1 MCNRKTARLLI
12 SWLSANGLYLPP
24 ILQKNHTHKVKTAVS
39 VSSEV
44 GRLRRVLVHS
54 PDSGLGK
61 VVPSKAQ
68 DWLFEDI
75 VHLDTIRRKEY
86 DFYTK
91 ILLYFLD
98 PEKIRG
104 RLAEVDHSTN
114 HRAFYKPG
122 NEGFFRSDKVVELQ
136 WLLADILTDHE
147 IKLKLV
153 ASVCALEGCSY
164 DTQEQLQQLDPVQLA
179 KTFISG
185 AMDDDR
191 MLFAPIPNFIFTRD
205 IGIVINHYVL
215 LNKPAKKARS
225 REALL
230 AKYIFFNHPLFGDY
244 QDKIIELS
252 DTHHHFLL
260 PREGDDRKVTL
271 EGGDV
276 MVVSKDHLLIGV
288 SERTSAEAAYQAIK
302 VLFDKNVV
310 KKITII
316 RIPKKRDFMHIDT
329 IFTQIRRN
337 VWILLGT
344 FSKKAMKHEDEDEVQ
359 RILENNKKED
369 KLKII
374 QFRKKDPG
382 NPEYFDNLEDL
393 LTDISKN
400 DLQSTEKIKFIY
412 SGNNEFPFD
421 AREQWTDSCNLLAL
435 KEGVVLGYDRND
447 KTVEAFRAGGFNVIH
462 AEALIGQ
469 LEKGEIHPDDLENT
483 LILMPSA
490 ELSRARGGFHC
501 MSMPLHRDDL

>member
-1 MCNRKTARLLI
+1 MSRAPTNK
-12 SWLSANGLYLPP
+12 S
-24 ILQKNHTHKVKTAVS
+24 QVS
-39 VSSEV
+39 VSSEI
-44 GRLRRVLVHS
+44 GRLRRLLVHS

-91 ILLYFLD
+91 LLLYFLD
-98 PEKIRG
+98 PQKIKG
-104 RLAEVDHSTN
+104 NLSSIDDENN
-114 HRAFYKPG
+114 HRRFYKPG
-122 NEGFFRSDKVVELQ
+122 DAHFFRSEKVVELQ
-136 WLLADILTDHE
+136 WLLADILEDEE
-147 IKLKLV
+147 IKSKLV
-153 ASVCALEGCSY
+153 ASVCAIEACSY
-164 DTQEQLQQLDPVQLA
+164 RTQNALQQLTPVELA

-185 AMDDDR
+185 SQNDDS

-205 IGIVINHYVL
+205 IGIVINSYVL
-215 LNKPAKKARS
+215 LNKPARKART

-230 AKYIFFNHPLFGDY
+230 AKYIFFNHPLFSEY
-244 QDKIIELS
+244 QDRIIELS

-260 PREGDDRKVTL
+260 PREGDDKKVTL

-288 SERTSAEAAYQAIK
+288 SERTSLEAAHQAIR
-302 VLFDKNVV
+302 VLFEKSVV

-316 RIPKKRDFMHIDT
+316 RIPKRRDYMHIDT
-329 IFTQIRRN
+329 VFTQVKRN
-337 VWILLGT
+337 VWIMLGV
-344 FSKKAMKHEDEDEVQ
+344 FSKKAVKHENEDTVQ
-359 RILENNKKED
+359 RILEGNKKED
-369 KLKII
+369 KLRII
-374 QFRKKDPG
+374 QFRKKDVA

-393 LTDISKN
+393 LTDISMN
-400 DLQSTEKIKFIY
+400 DLGCTGKIRFIY

-447 KTVEAFRAGGFNVIH
+447 KTVEAFRENGFDVIH
-462 AEALIGQ
+462 AHDLIGKM
-469 LEKGEIHPDDLENT
+469 EKGEIDPDDLEDT

-501 MSMPLHRDDL
+501 MSMPLLRDEL

>member
-1 MCNRKTARLLI
+1 MA
-12 SWLSANGLYLPP
+12 
-24 ILQKNHTHKVKTAVS
+24 KNHSYKIPVS

-98 PEKIRG
+98 PDKIRG
-104 RLAEVDHSTN
+104 RLAEVDN
-114 HRAFYKPG
+114 PDNRRAFYKPG
-122 NEGFFRSDKVVELQ
+122 NEKFFRSDKVVELQ
-136 WLLADILTDHE
+136 LLLADILEHHE
-147 IKLKLV
+147 IRLKLV
-153 ASVCALEGCSY
+153 ASVCAIEGCSY
-164 DTQEQLQQLDPVQLA
+164 DTQKELSQLDPVQLA

-185 AMDDDR
+185 SMTDDR

-215 LNKPAKKARS
+215 LNKPAKKART

-230 AKYIFFNHPLFGDY
+230 AKYIFFNHPLFDEY
-244 QDKIIELS
+244 NEKIIELA

-260 PREGDDRKVTL
+260 PREGDDHKVTL

-276 MVVSKDHLLIGV
+276 MVVSKDHLLIGI
-288 SERTSAEAAYQAIK
+288 SERTSLEAAHQAIK
-302 VLFDKNVV
+302 VLFQKNVV

-316 RIPKKRDFMHIDT
+316 RIPKKRDYMHIDT
-329 IFTQIRRN
+329 IFTQVKRN

-344 FSKKAMKHEDEDEVQ
+344 FSKKAIKREDEDEVQ

-369 KLKII
+369 KLYII
-374 QFRKKDPG
+374 QFRKKDQG

-400 DLQSTEKIKFIY
+400 DLECTEKVKFIY

-435 KEGVVLGYDRND
+435 KEGAVLGYDRND
-447 KTVEAFRAGGFNVIH
+447 KTIEAFKQNGFDIIH
-462 AEALIGQ
+462 AHELIEQ
-469 LEKGEIHPDDLENT
+469 LENNKIKTEHLRDTI
-483 LILMPSA
+483 ILMPSA

-501 MSMPLHRDDL
+501 MSMPLLRDD

>member
-1 MCNRKTARLLI
+1 M
-12 SWLSANGLYLPP
+12 
-24 ILQKNHTHKVKTAVS
+24 QKNHTHKVKIAVS

-98 PEKIRG
+98 PDKIRG
-104 RLAEVDHSTN
+104 RLAEVDN
-114 HRAFYKPG
+114 DKNRRAFYKPG
-122 NEGFFRSDKVVELQ
+122 NEQFFRSDKVVELQ

-153 ASVCALEGCSY
+153 ASVCAIEACSY
-164 DTQEQLQQLDPVQLA
+164 ETQKQLQQLDPVQLS

-185 AMDDDR
+185 AMDDDL

-205 IGIVINHYVL
+205 IGIVINNYVL
-215 LNKPAKKARS
+215 LNKPAKKART

-230 AKYIFFNHPLFGDY
+230 AKYIFFNHPLFAEY

-288 SERTSAEAAYQAIK
+288 SERTSLEAAQQAIK
-302 VLFDKNVV
+302 VLFERNVV

-316 RIPKKRDFMHIDT
+316 RIPKKRDYMHIDT

-344 FSKKAMKHEDEDEVQ
+344 FSKKALLHEDEDEVQ

-400 DLQSTEKIKFIY
+400 DLECTEKIKFIY

-447 KTVEAFRAGGFNVIH
+447 KTVEAFRAGGFDVIH
-462 AEALIGQ
+462 AHDLIDG
-469 LEKGEIHPDDLENT
+469 LEKGDIDPDEMENT

-501 MSMPLHRDDL
+501 MSMPLHRDSL

>member
-1 MCNRKTARLLI
+1 MSRHHSN
-12 SWLSANGLYLPP
+12 
-24 ILQKNHTHKVKTAVS
+24 KVKVS
-39 VSSEV
+39 VSSEI
-44 GRLRRVLVHS
+44 GRLRRLLVHS

-98 PEKIRG
+98 PGKIKG
-104 RLAEVDHSTN
+104 RLAEIDDEKN
-114 HRAFYKPG
+114 KRAFYKPG
-122 NEGFFRSDKVVELQ
+122 DELFFRSDKVVELQ
-136 WLLADILTDHE
+136 WLLADILADHE
-147 IKLKLV
+147 IQLKLV
-153 ASVCALEGCSY
+153 ASVCALETCSY
-164 DTQEQLQQLDPVQLA
+164 DTQKELQKLSPVQLA

-185 AMDDDR
+185 TMNDEK

-205 IGIVINHYVL
+205 IGIVINNHVL
-215 LNKPAKKARS
+215 LNKPAKKART

-230 AKYIFFNHPLFGDY
+230 AKYIFFNHPLFGEY
-244 QDKIIELS
+244 QDTIIELS

-260 PREGDDRKVTL
+260 PREGDDKKVTL

-288 SERTSAEAAYQAIK
+288 SERTSLEAAHQAIK
-302 VLFDKNVV
+302 VLFEKNVV

-316 RIPKKRDFMHIDT
+316 RIPKKRDYMHIDT
-329 IFTQIRRN
+329 IFTQVKRN
-337 VWILLGT
+337 VWILLGI
-344 FSKKAMKHEDEDEVQ
+344 FSRKAIKNDDEDAVQ

-374 QFRKKDPG
+374 QFRKKDPA

-400 DLQSTEKIKFIY
+400 DLECPDKVKFIY

-435 KEGVVLGYDRND
+435 KEGVILGYDRND
-447 KTVEAFRAGGFNVIH
+447 KTVEAFVANGFDVIH
-462 AEALIGQ
+462 AHELINRM
-469 LEKGEIHPDDLENT
+469 EKGDIDPDGLENT

-501 MSMPLHRDDL
+501 MSMPLHRDEL